1 MAHRIILEK
10 MAHESTPFPYSIE
23 VYEQNQ
29 TDPVYHIHQHCQIT
43 QNTGGKVVYM
53 MDEQRVELGYGDVLL
68 INSNIPHICL
78 SESAAQRRN
87 LGFYPEML
95 EFNKYCRIYS
105 SFINILYSNMHPYLH
120 LRRGSGAEEDIIK
133 IIEDIFRLQSR
144 DYMAFDGVV
153 HNRLLDMSILLIQW
167 IVQQEGK
174 NVLGIS
180 RELYKSI
187 EYIEQNYMEAI
198 TMEDAARVAG
208 LNSSYFSH
216 SFKKSLGISF
226 KQYLNRKRLEEAAVE
241 LTTTEKQI
249 SEIAFSCGFGSVTS
263 FYENFIKLYKI
274 SPKRFRDLNMKRQV

>member
-29 TDPVYHIHQHCQIT
+29 TDPVYHIHPHCQIT

-120 LRRGSGAEEDIIK
+120 LRREVVRRK
-133 IIEDIFRLQSR
+133 IL
-144 DYMAFDGVV
+144 
-153 HNRLLDMSILLIQW
+153 
-167 IVQQEGK
+167 
-174 NVLGIS
+174 
-180 RELYKSI
+180 
-187 EYIEQNYMEAI
+187 
-198 TMEDAARVAG
+198 
-208 LNSSYFSH
+208 
-216 SFKKSLGISF
+216 
-226 KQYLNRKRLEEAAVE
+226 
-241 LTTTEKQI
+241 
-249 SEIAFSCGFGSVTS
+249 
-263 FYENFIKLYKI
+263 
-274 SPKRFRDLNMKRQV
+274 